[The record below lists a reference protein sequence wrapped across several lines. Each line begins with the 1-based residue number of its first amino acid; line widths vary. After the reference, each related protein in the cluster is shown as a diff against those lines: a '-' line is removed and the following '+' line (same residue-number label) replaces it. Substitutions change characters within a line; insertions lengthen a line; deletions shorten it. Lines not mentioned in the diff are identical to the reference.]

1 MKLLPAIV
9 VGFVLAFAAAF
20 WIGYFMAMAIPL
32 TYGSPEF
39 YAAEFAGVI
48 ISMAVFYF
56 AIRKSFRRHKRRESH
71 YTERLA

>member
-1 MKLLPAIV
+1 MKLFPAMII
-9 VGFVLAFAAAF
+9 GFFLAFMAAF

-39 YAAEFAGVI
+39 YAAEFAGIV
-48 ISMAVFYF
+48 ISMTVFYF
-56 AIRKSFRRHKRRESH
+56 VIRKSYRRHKRRSPD